1 MGNLNIRMDD
11 QLKNDARSVCERLG
25 IDMSTAANLFFRQ
38 MVREQDMPF
47 IITLKPNKTT
57 MEVLDDVAAGKN
69 LSRKFSS
76 VAELMEDLN
85 A

>member
-11 QLKNDARSVCERLG
+11 QLKQDARSVCERLG

-47 IITLKPNKTT
+47 VITLKPNKTT

-76 VAELMEDLN
+76 VEELMEDLN

>member
-11 QLKNDARSVCERLG
+11 QLKQDARSVCERLG

-47 IITLKPNKTT
+47 VITLKPNKTT

-69 LSRKFSS
+69 FSRKFSS

>member
-11 QLKNDARSVCERLG
+11 QLKQDARSVCERLG

-47 IITLKPNKTT
+47 VITLKPNKTT

>member
-69 LSRKFSS
+69 MSRKFSS